1 MAMSPFNSLSAPHL
15 VSGVQA
21 EQQAYEFLIAKGL
34 TLVCRN
40 FRCKHG
46 ELDLVMLD
54 NDILVIVEV
63 RFRKSNAFGGAIASV
78 TAKKQAKII
87 AATQYYLS
95 ENAVKNTVRFDVV
108 AISGVSGLNWIKNAF
123 QT

>member
-1 MAMSPFNSLSAPHL
+1 MSQFNSPSAPHL
-15 VSGVQA
+15 VSGAQA
-21 EQQAYEFLIAKGL
+21 EQQAYEFLIANGL
-34 TLVCRN
+34 TPVCRN
-40 FRCKHG
+40 FCCKYG

-54 NDILVIVEV
+54 KEILVIVEV

-78 TAKKQAKII
+78 TAKKQAKIV

-95 ENAVKNTVRFDVV
+95 ENPVKNTVRFDVM
-108 AISGVSGLNWIKNAF
+108 AISAVNGLTWIKNAF

>member
-1 MAMSPFNSLSAPHL
+1 MSLFNSVSAPHL
-15 VSGVQA
+15 VSGAVA
-21 EQQAYEFLIAKGL
+21 EQQAHDFLVSKGL
-34 TLVCRN
+34 ILVCRN

-46 ELDLVMLD
+46 ELDLLMLD
-54 NDILVIVEV
+54 KETLVIVEV
-63 RFRKSNAFGGAIASV
+63 RFRKSNAFGGAIASI
-78 TAKKQAKII
+78 TAKKRAKII

>member
-1 MAMSPFNSLSAPHL
+1 MSLLKGLSAPHL
-15 VSGVQA
+15 ISGAQA
-21 EQQAYEFLIAKGL
+21 EQQAHDFLVKQGL

-40 FRCKHG
+40 FRCQQG

-54 NDILVIVEV
+54 KQTLVIVEV
-63 RFRKSNAFGGAIASV
+63 RFRQSNAFGGAVYSV

-95 ENAVKNTVRFDVV
+95 VYGAKNTVRFDVV
-108 AISGVSGLNWIKNAF
+108 AISGVSGLNWIPNAF

>member
-1 MAMSPFNSLSAPHL
+1 MSLFDGLTAPHL
-15 VSGVQA
+15 ISGVQA
-21 EQQAYEFLIAKGL
+21 EQHAHEFLVAQGL
-34 TLVCRN
+34 ISVCRN
-40 FRCKHG
+40 FRCHYG

-54 NDILVIVEV
+54 RDVLVIVEV

-78 TAKKQAKII
+78 TAKKRAKII

-108 AISGVSGLNWIKNAF
+108 AISGVNGLNWIKNAF